1 MSSHSDNNNNDDNN
15 DNNNNND
22 SGNKD
27 RLLLPTGGVDR
38 TYADAEVSTQSQ
50 EPNARRTLYMC
61 FADLGG
67 QNVKDQLKK
76 KGAIS
81 QIKSD

>member
-1 MSSHSDNNNNDDNN
+1 MATNI
-15 DNNNNND
+15 D
-22 SGNKD
+22 SYF
-27 RLLLPTGGVDR
+27 LPEGSIEPMQT
-38 TYADAEVSTQSQ
+38 Q